1 MNYDEFTNSELKK
14 LYNKD
19 SCKNTEKLYNE
30 VSDLL
35 KEYFKKAE
43 GIESKKIQE
52 LLKIDIESLN
62 DLDHDMSSMVSI
74 FGLVGVTA
82 GLVISTTNYELIKQL
97 YMIIM
102 VLITFVMI
110 KIFMRKFDVYSY
122 KKKVLIVCLK
132 VLENLK

>member
-30 VSDLL
+30 VRDLL
-35 KEYFKKAE
+35 KEYFKKGE
-43 GIESKKIQE
+43 GIESKKIEE

-97 YMIIM
+97 YMILM
-102 VLITFVMI
+102 VIITFIMI
-110 KIFMRKFDVYSY
+110 IIFMKKFDVYSY
-122 KKKVLIVCLK
+122 KKKVLVVCLK